1 MQQYAIMRVD
11 INPPRR
17 TNARFIHEFTF
28 LQGCEVPLS
37 CRQKHSTKHIS
48 DKQEESLQATPEK
61 VERLK
66 EEQRL
71 EDDDPID
78 PSTR

>member
-11 INPPRR
+11 INPPLR
-17 TNARFIHEFTF
+17 TNARYTHKFTF

-37 CRQKHSTKHIS
+37 CLQKHSTKHIS

-66 EEQRL
+66 EELRH
-71 EDDDPID
+71 EDDDPND

>member
-1 MQQYAIMRVD
+1 MQQYAIMFVE
-11 INPPRR
+11 INPPLR
-17 TNARFIHEFTF
+17 TNARYTHKFTF
-28 LQGCEVPLS
+28 LQECEVPLS